1 MSYRKKHNPPK
12 NRMLVQDIPAAKEY
26 GTETVLRDLPST
38 AIFPVCPIRE
48 I

>member
-26 GTETVLRDLPST
+26 GTETVLRRSFRSALS
-38 AIFPVCPIRE
+38 E
-48 I
+48 KSE